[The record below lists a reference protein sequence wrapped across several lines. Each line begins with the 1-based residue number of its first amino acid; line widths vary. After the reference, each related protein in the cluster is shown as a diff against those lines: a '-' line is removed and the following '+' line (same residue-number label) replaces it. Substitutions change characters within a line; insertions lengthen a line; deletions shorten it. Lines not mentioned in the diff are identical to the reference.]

1 MKTKRKLNKPLLT
14 KTRRARYFDGE
25 NGSTLNTGN
34 TNTGGTANASTEG
47 SSSGKSAGDYVA
59 GGLQALSGGAEMI
72 ANQMNRNKEM
82 VQNIR
87 DTRDQIINNTEATAK
102 NDLNMMAASSS
113 SLDNFANSAKTF
125 SLADNVNLNYRDFL
139 GSKGN
144 AAMNIIG
151 AGMSGAGAGSSA
163 GGGWGALGG
172 GIFGL
177 LTGGIGWAKRKRKA
191 KKETAEANRRINA
204 VIDATNRQKLGAFS
218 NAANNAEMNQ
228 ESNEMLNF
236 LSNNFSTGGG
246 IHIKKANRGKFT
258 ESANRAGMGVQEYA
272 RHILANKD
280 DYSSTLIKRANFAR
294 NSAKWHAEGGNLFES
309 GGSLNSNGANFSNG
323 LTYIGNGGTHEEN
336 PLEGVQMGMDSQG
349 IPNLVEEGEVIYNDY
364 VFTNRWKTPKSTKEA
379 LGIKKKSSITY
390 ADVAKELSAESKERV
405 NDPITKDTLE
415 RNLEILAQSQE
426 ADRAKRE
433 ARKARR
439 EFNNLS
445 PEEQLGIMQ
454 NVQQYQQEQDMT
466 NMPMNNQFAE
476 GGDIPP
482 YSDEYSSDQTYQDY
496 LLQKALMDSYYERT
510 AGNALSESLTD
521 KIEEAEAN
529 KARRLKEANNRRIK
543 RGEANRS
550 RFERE
555 SEEAKVRAGLRK
567 ADITKSQ
574 RERREAAEDAE
585 YRGINDEITS
595 TAINSI
601 SNARERRLAEKQA
614 KFDEAVNKRKAEAA
628 TRKAK
633 YDKEKSD
640 KEEQIVESVKAAS
653 DRMVD
658 TQGEAMSAN
667 IERRTDG
674 VKSEKDRKAKYLSD
688 QQAAIKENENR
699 GVKNTTV
706 NIGEPQL
713 PQENI
718 SGNARHVFDQ
728 GITKSKYGLNNKSD
742 AIYREQLE
750 RELDQSS
757 QNFYDRNVSPAINR
771 DLRERL
777 SEREINDDLNLNR
790 GFEVSPSTYL
800 YDLRTHA
807 PLIAEG
813 DNTLF
818 DNAYNYEGPEPSAW
832 NPRGRLTAITS
843 EAARNNALNQDR
855 RQAAVDDALNRNI
868 VNRVRERLDTIP
880 TSTPDSMPSSA
891 SQSVPPSY
899 IASPEDRQYLF
910 RRDKRSS
917 RREFED
923 SRASMYGNPDT
934 LPYNAQP
941 DSGLYGSTPSDWR
954 TLLSKPLEAPT
965 APIQPSAIKRDVVTP
980 PLQANQDKPMS
991 SYTPQSSTMPINQNT
1006 MMSIKDPNYLA
1017 NLYDNLYN
1025 KKTPTYDPVA
1035 DLDKFVQK
1043 AAENVAT
1050 KATKPNEVAKGKKSK
1065 GKFGEKLKN
1074 LNLGRYAPV
1083 LGNLAATLTNL
1094 MTKPDY
1100 SRANALKEE
1109 AKRVGNW
1116 NPVTPNLLSERAYY
1130 RPINPL
1136 EAMNTYMA
1144 QANASRKDLLNT
1156 AGGNK
1161 ALAMGSLS
1169 SARNRDIG
1177 ALSKAQLDIENAN
1190 LNRYNE
1196 VQRFNAGI
1204 SQYNSEASLRAALAN
1219 EQARLNASNARAGLM
1234 DKAFAM
1240 QDAIDAQRSAALGS
1254 NLSNLFEN
1262 MGDIGRENFEMNMM
1276 RTHPA
1281 LRYYIDST
1289 GNITYKK

>member
-1 MKTKRKLNKPLLT
+1 MKIRIISIP
-14 KTRRARYFDGE
+14 
-25 NGSTLNTGN
+25 
-34 TNTGGTANASTEG
+34 
-47 SSSGKSAGDYVA
+47 
-59 GGLQALSGGAEMI
+59 
-72 ANQMNRNKEM
+72 NRN
-82 VQNIR
+82 
-87 DTRDQIINNTEATAK
+87 T
-102 NDLNMMAASSS
+102 
-113 SLDNFANSAKTF
+113 
-125 SLADNVNLNYRDFL
+125 
-139 GSKGN
+139 
-144 AAMNIIG
+144 
-151 AGMSGAGAGSSA
+151 
-163 GGGWGALGG
+163 
-172 GIFGL
+172 
-177 LTGGIGWAKRKRKA
+177 
-191 KKETAEANRRINA
+191 
-204 VIDATNRQKLGAFS
+204 
-218 NAANNAEMNQ
+218 
-228 ESNEMLNF
+228 
-236 LSNNFSTGGG
+236 
-246 IHIKKANRGKFT
+246 
-258 ESANRAGMGVQEYA
+258 
-272 RHILANKD
+272 
-280 DYSSTLIKRANFAR
+280 
-294 NSAKWHAEGGNLFES
+294 AKWHAEGGNLFES

-336 PLEGVQMGMDSQG
+336 PLEGVQIGMDSQG

-364 VFTNRWKTPKSTKEA
+364 VFTNRWKTPKNVKEA
-379 LGIKKKSSITY
+379 LGIKKKSSVTY
-390 ADVAKELSAESKERV
+390 ADVAKELSVESKERV

-415 RNLEILAQSQE
+415 RNLEILAQAQE
-426 ADRAKRE
+426 ADRVKRE
-433 ARKARR
+433 VKKARR
-439 EFNNLS
+439 EFNNLP
-445 PEEQLGIMQ
+445 PEDQLGIMQ
-454 NVQQYQQEQDMT
+454 NVQQYQQEQ
-466 NMPMNNQFAE
+466 NMAGMPINNQFAE

-482 YSDEYSSDQTYQDY
+482 YSDEYSSDQSYQDY

-510 AGNALSESLTD
+510 AGNALSENLSD
-521 KIEEAEAN
+521 KIEEADAN
-529 KARRLKEANNRRIK
+529 KVRRLKEANTRRIK
-543 RGEANRS
+543 RGEANKS

-585 YRGINDEITS
+585 YRGINDEMTS
-595 TAINSI
+595 MAVNSI
-601 SNARERRLAEKQA
+601 ANAKEKRLAEKQA
-614 KFDEAVNKRKAEAA
+614 KFDRAVNKRKAEAA

-653 DRMVD
+653 DRMAD
-658 TQGEAMSAN
+658 TQGEAMRAN
-667 IERRTDG
+667 IERHTDE

-688 QQAAIKENENR
+688 QQAAIRENENR
-699 GVKNTTV
+699 WVKNTTV

-713 PQENI
+713 PQTGI
-718 SGNARHVFDQ
+718 SGNARRVFDQ
-728 GITKSKYGLNNKSD
+728 GITKSKYDLNNKSD

-777 SEREINDDLNLNR
+777 SEREINDDLNLSR

-818 DNAYNYEGPEPSAW
+818 DNAYNYEGSRPSAW
-832 NPRGRLTAITS
+832 NPTGRLTAITS

-868 VNRVRERLDTIP
+868 VNRVREKLDTMP
-880 TSTPDSMPSSA
+880 TSEPDIMPSSA
-891 SQSVPPSY
+891 SQSIPPSY
-899 IASPEDRQYLF
+899 MASPEDRQYLF
-910 RRDKRSS
+910 KRNKRTS

-923 SRASMYGNPDT
+923 SQASMSGNPDT
-934 LPYNAQP
+934 LPYNVQP
-941 DSGLYGSTPSDWR
+941 DRGLYVSTPSDWE

-965 APIQPSAIKRDVVTP
+965 TPTQPSTIKRNVVTP
-980 PLQANQDKPMS
+980 PLQVNQDKLMS
-991 SYTPQSSTMPINQNT
+991 GYTPQPDTMLINQNT
-1006 MMSIKDPNYLA
+1006 AMNIKDPNYLA
-1017 NLYDNLYN
+1017 TLYDNLYN
-1025 KKTPTYDPVA
+1025 KNTPTYNPVA
-1035 DLDKFVQK
+1035 DLDKITQE
-1043 AAENVAT
+1043 AAKNVAT
-1050 KATKPNEVAKGKKSK
+1050 RAARPDNNVKGKKGK
-1065 GKFGEKLKN
+1065 GKFGEKFKD
-1074 LNLGRYAPV
+1074 LNLARYAPV

-1109 AKRVGNW
+1109 ARRVGNW

-1161 ALAMGSLS
+1161 ALAMSSLS

-1177 ALSKAQLDIENAN
+1177 ALSKAQLDIENDN

-1240 QDAIDAQRSAALGS
+1240 QDAIDAQRGAALSS
-1254 NLSNLFEN
+1254 NFTNLFEN
-1262 MGDIGRENFEMNMM
+1262 IGDIGRENFEMNMM
-1276 RTHPA
+1276 KTHPA
-1281 LRYYIDST
+1281 LRYYTDRA

>member
-14 KTRRARYFDGE
+14 KTRRARYFADPTE
-25 NGSTLNTGN
+25 GSEVNTGN
-34 TNTGGTANASTEG
+34 TNTNTGGT
-47 SSSGKSAGDYVA
+47 SSSKSAGDYVA
-59 GGLQALSGGAEMI
+59 GGLQALSGGAEII

-87 DTRDQIINNTEATAK
+87 DTRDQIISNTEATAK

-113 SLDNFANSAKTF
+113 SLDDFANSAKTF

-144 AAMNIIG
+144 AAMNIMG
-151 AGMSGAGAGSSA
+151 ATMSGAGAGASA

-218 NAANNAEMNQ
+218 NAASNAEMNQ

-258 ESANRAGMGVQEYA
+258 ESANKAGMGVQEYA

-280 DYSSTLIKRANFAR
+280 NYSSTLVKRANFAR
-294 NSAKWHAEGGNLFES
+294 NAAKWHAEGGF
-309 GGSLNSNGANFSNG
+309 LNSNGANFSNG
-323 LTYIGNGGTHEEN
+323 LTYIDNGGTHEEN
-336 PLEGVQMGMDSQG
+336 PLEGVQIGMDSQG
-349 IPNLVEEGEVIYNDY
+349 IPNLVEEGEVIYDDY
-364 VFTNRWKTPKSTKEA
+364 VFTNRWKTPKNVKEA

-390 ADVAKELSAESKERV
+390 ADVAKDLSAESKERV
-405 NDPITKDTLE
+405 NDPITKNTLE
-415 RNLEILAQSQE
+415 RNLEILAQAQE
-426 ADRAKRE
+426 ADRVKRE
-433 ARKARR
+433 VRKARR
-439 EFNNLS
+439 EFNNLP
-445 PEEQLGIMQ
+445 PEDQLGIMQ
-454 NVQQYQQEQDMT
+454 NVQQYQQEQDMA

-482 YSDEYSSDQTYQDY
+482 YSDEYSSDQAYQDY

-510 AGNALSESLTD
+510 AGNALSESLSD
-521 KIEEAEAN
+521 KIEEANAN
-529 KARRLKEANNRRIK
+529 KARRLKEANTRRIK
-543 RGEANRS
+543 RGEANKS

-574 RERREAAEDAE
+574 REKREAAEDAE
-585 YRGINDEITS
+585 YRGINDEMTS
-595 TAINSI
+595 MAINSI
-601 SNARERRLAEKQA
+601 ANVRERRLAENQA

-640 KEEQIVESVKAAS
+640 KEERIVESVKAAS
-653 DRMVD
+653 DRMAD
-658 TQGEAMSAN
+658 TQGEAMRTN
-667 IERRTDG
+667 IERRADE
-674 VKSEKDRKAKYLSD
+674 VKSEKDRKTKYLSD
-688 QQAAIKENENR
+688 QQAAIRENENR
-699 GVKNTTV
+699 RVKNTTV

-713 PQENI
+713 PQAGISEN
-718 SGNARHVFDQ
+718 AKRVFDQ

-757 QNFYDRNVSPAINR
+757 QNFYDRNISPAINR

-818 DNAYNYEGPEPSAW
+818 DNAYNYEGSRPSAW
-832 NPRGRLTAITS
+832 NSMGRLTAITS

-855 RQAAVDDALNRNI
+855 RQAAVEDALNRNI
-868 VNRVRERLDTIP
+868 VNRVREKLDTMPI
-880 TSTPDSMPSSA
+880 STPDSMPSSA
-891 SQSVPPSY
+891 TQSVPPSY

-910 RRDKRSS
+910 KRNKRTS
-917 RREFED
+917 RRELED
-923 SRASMYGNPDT
+923 SQTSMSGNPDT

-941 DSGLYGSTPSDWR
+941 DRGLYVSAPSDWE

-965 APIQPSAIKRDVVTP
+965 TPIQPNTIKRDVVTP
-980 PLQANQDKPMS
+980 PLQANQDVPMS
-991 SYTPQSSTMPINQNT
+991 GYTTQPDVMPINQNT
-1006 MMSIKDPNYLA
+1006 VMSIKDPNYLA

-1025 KKTPTYDPVA
+1025 KNTPTYDPVA
-1035 DLDKFVQK
+1035 DLNKTMQE
-1043 AAENVAT
+1043 AAKNVA
-1050 KATKPNEVAKGKKSK
+1050 ARAAKPNNDVKGKKGK
-1065 GKFGEKLKN
+1065 GKFGEKFKD
-1074 LNLGRYAPV
+1074 LNLARYAPI
-1083 LGNLAATLTNL
+1083 LGNLAATINNL

-1100 SRANALKEE
+1100 SRANALKDE
-1109 AKRVGNW
+1109 ARRVGNW
-1116 NPVTPNLLSERAYY
+1116 NPVTPNLISERAYY
-1130 RPINPL
+1130 KPINPL

-1161 ALAMGSLS
+1161 ALAMSSLS
-1169 SARNRDIG
+1169 SARNRDIN

-1196 VQRFNAGI
+1196 VQRFNSGI
-1204 SQYNSEASLRAALAN
+1204 SQYNSEASLRAAMAN

-1240 QDAIDAQRSAALGS
+1240 QDAINNQRDAAISS
-1254 NLSNLFEN
+1254 SLSGLFEDIGN
-1262 MGDIGRENFEMNMM
+1262 IGRERDARDMARFNIETGSFGNVPNDILYK
-1276 RTHPA
+1276 T
-1281 LRYYIDST
+1281 LR
-1289 GNITYKK
+1289 K

>member
-14 KTRRARYFDGE
+14 KTRRARYFADPTEGSE
-25 NGSTLNTGN
+25 VNTGSTN
-34 TNTGGTANASTEG
+34 TNTGGT
-47 SSSGKSAGDYVA
+47 SSKSAGDYVA
-59 GGLQALSGGAEMI
+59 GGLQALSGGAEII

-82 VQNIR
+82 VQNIQN
-87 DTRDQIINNTEATAK
+87 TRDQIISNTEATAK
-102 NDLNMMAASSS
+102 NDLNMMTASSS
-113 SLDNFANSAKTF
+113 SLDDFANSAKTF

-144 AAMNIIG
+144 AAMNVIG
-151 AGMSGAGAGSSA
+151 ASMSGAGAGAS

-218 NAANNAEMNQ
+218 NAASNAEMNQ

-258 ESANRAGMGVQEYA
+258 ESANKAGMGVQEYA

-280 DYSSTLIKRANFAR
+280 NYSSTLVKRANFAR
-294 NSAKWHAEGGNLFES
+294 NAAKWHAE

-323 LTYIGNGGTHEEN
+323 LTYIDNGGTHEEN
-336 PLEGVQMGMDSQG
+336 PLEGVQIGMDSQG
-349 IPNLVEEGEVIYNDY
+349 IPNLVEEGEVIYDDY
-364 VFTNRWKTPKSTKEA
+364 VFTNRWKTPKNVKEA

-390 ADVAKELSAESKERV
+390 ADVAKDLSAESKERV
-405 NDPITKDTLE
+405 NDPITKNTLE
-415 RNLEILAQSQE
+415 RNLEILAQAQE
-426 ADRAKRE
+426 ADRVKRE
-433 ARKARR
+433 VKKARR
-439 EFNNLS
+439 EFNSLP
-445 PEEQLGIMQ
+445 PEDQLGIMQ
-454 NVQQYQQEQDMT
+454 NVQQYQQEQNMA
-466 NMPMNNQFAE
+466 NMPINNQFAE

-510 AGNALSESLTD
+510 AGNALSESLSD
-521 KIEEAEAN
+521 KIEEANAN
-529 KARRLKEANNRRIK
+529 KARRLKEANTRRIK
-543 RGEANRS
+543 RGEANKS
-550 RFERE
+550 MFERE

-574 RERREAAEDAE
+574 REKREAAEDAE

-601 SNARERRLAEKQA
+601 ANAKEKRLAEKQA

-628 TRKAK
+628 TKKAK

-640 KEEQIVESVKAAS
+640 KEERIVESVKAAS
-653 DRMVD
+653 DKMAN
-658 TQGEAMSAN
+658 TQGETMRTN
-667 IERRTDG
+667 IERRTDE
-674 VKSEKDRKAKYLSD
+674 VKGEKDRKVKYLSD
-688 QQAAIKENENR
+688 QQAAIRENENR
-699 GVKNTTV
+699 RVKNTTV

-713 PQENI
+713 PQAGI
-718 SGNARHVFDQ
+718 SGNARRVFDQ
-728 GITKSKYGLNNKSD
+728 GITKSKYDLNNKSE

-757 QNFYDRNVSPAINR
+757 QNFYDRNVSPAIER

-818 DNAYNYEGPEPSAW
+818 DNAYNYEGSRPSAW
-832 NPRGRLTAITS
+832 NPVGRLTAITS

-855 RQAAVDDALNRNI
+855 RQAAVEDALNRNI
-868 VNRVRERLDTIP
+868 VNRVREKLDTMP

-899 IASPEDRQYLF
+899 MASPEDRQYLF
-910 RRDKRSS
+910 RRNKRSS
-917 RREFED
+917 RRELGD
-923 SRASMYGNPDT
+923 SQASMSENPDT

-941 DSGLYGSTPSDWR
+941 DRGLYGSTPSDWE

-965 APIQPSAIKRDVVTP
+965 TPIQPSTIKRDVVTS

-991 SYTPQSSTMPINQNT
+991 DYTPQLNTMPMSQNT
-1006 MMSIKDPNYLA
+1006 AMSMQDPNYLA
-1017 NLYDNLYN
+1017 TLYDNLYN
-1025 KKTPTYDPVA
+1025 KNTPTYDPVA
-1035 DLDKFVQK
+1035 DLNKTMQE
-1043 AAENVAT
+1043 AAKNVA
-1050 KATKPNEVAKGKKSK
+1050 ARAAKPNNDVKGKKGK
-1065 GKFGEKLKN
+1065 GKFGEKFKD
-1074 LNLGRYAPV
+1074 LNLARYAPI
-1083 LGNLAATLTNL
+1083 LGNLAATINNL

-1100 SRANALKEE
+1100 SRANALKDE
-1109 AKRVGNW
+1109 ARRVGNW
-1116 NPVTPNLLSERAYY
+1116 NPVTPNLISERAYY
-1130 RPINPL
+1130 KPINPL

-1161 ALAMGSLS
+1161 ALAMSSLS
-1169 SARNRDIG
+1169 SARNRDIN

-1196 VQRFNAGI
+1196 VQRFNSGI
-1204 SQYNSEASLRAALAN
+1204 SQYNSEASLRAAMAN

-1240 QDAIDAQRSAALGS
+1240 QDAIDAQRSTALSS

-1262 MGDIGRENFEMNMM
+1262 IGDIGRENFEMNMM

-1281 LRYYIDST
+1281 LRYYTDRA
-1289 GNITYKK
+1289 GNIIYKNNNNG

>member
-14 KTRRARYFDGE
+14 KTRRARYFADP
-25 NGSTLNTGN
+25 
-34 TNTGGTANASTEG
+34 TEG
-47 SSSGKSAGDYVA
+47 SKVNTGSTNTEETSSGKSAGDYVA
-59 GGLQALSGGAEMI
+59 GGLQALSGGAEII

-113 SLDNFANSAKTF
+113 SLDDFANSAKTF

-139 GSKGN
+139 GSKKD
-144 AAMNIIG
+144 AAMNIMG
-151 AGMSGAGAGSSA
+151 ASMSGAGAGASA

-218 NAANNAEMNQ
+218 NAASNAELNQ

-280 DYSSTLIKRANFAR
+280 NYSSTLVKRANFAR
-294 NSAKWHAEGGNLFES
+294 NAAKWHAE

-323 LTYIGNGGTHEEN
+323 LTYIDNGGTHEEN
-336 PLEGVQMGMDSQG
+336 PLEGVQIGMDSQG
-349 IPNLVEEGEVIYNDY
+349 IPNLVEEGEVIYDDY
-364 VFTNRWKTPKSTKEA
+364 VFTNRWKTPKNVKEA

-390 ADVAKELSAESKERV
+390 ADVAKDLSAESKERV
-405 NDPITKDTLE
+405 NDPITKNTLE
-415 RNLEILAQSQE
+415 RNLEILAQAQE
-426 ADRAKRE
+426 ADRVKRE
-433 ARKARR
+433 VKKARR
-439 EFNNLS
+439 EFNNLP
-445 PEEQLGIMQ
+445 PEDQLGIMQ
-454 NVQQYQQEQDMT
+454 NVQQYQQEQDMA
-466 NMPMNNQFAE
+466 NMSINNQFAE

-510 AGNALSESLTD
+510 AGNALSENLSD
-521 KIEEAEAN
+521 KIEEANAN
-529 KARRLKEANNRRIK
+529 KARRLKEANTRRIK
-543 RGEANRS
+543 RGEANKS

-567 ADITKSQ
+567 ADIDKNR

-585 YRGINDEITS
+585 YRGINDEMTS
-595 TAINSI
+595 MAINSI

-653 DRMVD
+653 DRMAD
-658 TQGEAMSAN
+658 TQGEVMRAN
-667 IERRTDG
+667 IERRADE
-674 VKSEKDRKAKYLSD
+674 VKSEKDRKAKYLLD
-688 QQAAIKENENR
+688 QQAAIRENENR
-699 GVKNTTV
+699 RVKSTTV

-713 PQENI
+713 PQADI
-718 SGNARHVFDQ
+718 SGNARRVFDQ
-728 GITKSKYGLNNKSD
+728 GITKSKYDLNNKSE

-757 QNFYDRNVSPAINR
+757 QNFYNTNVSPAINR

-818 DNAYNYEGPEPSAW
+818 DNAYNYEGSRPSAW
-832 NPRGRLTAITS
+832 NPTGRLTAITS

-868 VNRVRERLDTIP
+868 VNRVREKLDTMP
-880 TSTPDSMPSSA
+880 TSTPDNMPSSA
-891 SQSVPPSY
+891 SQSIPPSY
-899 IASPEDRQYLF
+899 ITSPEDRQYLF
-910 RRDKRSS
+910 KRNKRTS

-923 SRASMYGNPDT
+923 SQASMSRNPDI
-934 LPYNAQP
+934 LPYNARP
-941 DSGLYGSTPSDWR
+941 DSGLYGSTPSDWE

-965 APIQPSAIKRDVVTP
+965 IPIQPSTIKRDAVMS
-980 PLQANQDKPMS
+980 PLQANQDVPMS
-991 SYTPQSSTMPINQNT
+991 GYTPQPNTVPINQNT

-1017 NLYDNLYN
+1017 TLYDNLYN
-1025 KKTPTYDPVA
+1025 KNTPTYDPVA
-1035 DLDKFVQK
+1035 DLNKTMQE
-1043 AAENVAT
+1043 AAKNVA
-1050 KATKPNEVAKGKKSK
+1050 ARAAKPNNDVKGKKGK
-1065 GKFGEKLKN
+1065 GKFGEKFKD
-1074 LNLGRYAPV
+1074 LNLARYAPI
-1083 LGNLAATLTNL
+1083 LGNLAATINNL
-1094 MTKPDY
+1094 VTKPDY
-1100 SRANALKEE
+1100 SRANALKDE
-1109 AKRVGNW
+1109 ARRVGTW
-1116 NPVTPNLLSERAYY
+1116 NPVTPNLISERAYY
-1130 RPINPL
+1130 KPINPL

-1161 ALAMGSLS
+1161 ALAMSSLS
-1169 SARNRDIG
+1169 SARNRDTN

-1196 VQRFNAGI
+1196 VQRFNSGI
-1204 SQYNSEASLRAALAN
+1204 SQYNSEASLRAAMAN

-1240 QDAIDAQRSAALGS
+1240 QDAINNQRDAAISS
-1254 NLSNLFEN
+1254 SLSGLFEDIGN
-1262 MGDIGRENFEMNMM
+1262 IGRERDARDMIRFGIETGSFGNVP
-1276 RTHPA
+1276 TDILYKT
-1281 LRYYIDST
+1281 LRR
-1289 GNITYKK
+1289 

>member
-14 KTRRARYFDGE
+14 KTRRARYFADPTE
-25 NGSTLNTGN
+25 GSEVNTGN
-34 TNTGGTANASTEG
+34 TNTNTEG
-47 SSSGKSAGDYVA
+47 TSSGKSAGDYVA

-87 DTRDQIINNTEATAK
+87 DTRDQIISSTEATAK

-113 SLDNFANSAKTF
+113 SLDDFANSAKTF

-139 GSKGN
+139 GNKGN

-172 GIFGL
+172 GVFGL
-177 LTGGIGWAKRKRKA
+177 LAGGIGWAKRKRKA

-218 NAANNAEMNQ
+218 NAASNAEMNQ

-280 DYSSTLIKRANFAR
+280 DYSSTLVKRANFAR

-336 PLEGVQMGMDSQG
+336 PLEGVQIGMDNQG

-364 VFTNRWKTPKSTKEA
+364 VFTNRWETPKSTKEA

-445 PEEQLGIMQ
+445 PEGQLGIMQ
-454 NVQQYQQEQDMT
+454 NVQQYQQEQDIA

-496 LLQKALMDSYYERT
+496 LLQRALMDSYYDRT
-510 AGNALSESLTD
+510 AGTTLSENLED
-521 KIEEAEAN
+521 RIRYAEAEEAR
-529 KARRLKEANNRRIK
+529 KIKEANARRVGRNK
-543 RGEANRS
+543 AARLKS
-550 RFERE
+550 ERE
-555 SEEAKVRAGLRK
+555 SEEAEIRTGLRR
-567 ADITKSQ
+567 ADVAKSR
-574 RERREAAEDAE
+574 RERKESAENAE
-585 YRGINDEITS
+585 YARISDEMTPIVTG
-595 TAINSI
+595 SI
-601 SNARERRLAEKQA
+601 ASAKERRLAEKQEKA
-614 KFDEAVNKRKAEAA
+614 AKRKANYERERQGREERLEIEAFNREA
-628 TRKAK
+628 DRMNEALEDTRTRREAEETRRANIAK
-633 YDKEKSD
+633 NKEK
-640 KEEQIVESVKAAS
+640 ALAL
-653 DRMVD
+653 
-658 TQGEAMSAN
+658 EA
-667 IERRTDG
+667 
-674 VKSEKDRKAKYLSD
+674 
-688 QQAAIKENENR
+688 QNR
-699 GVKNTTV
+699 G
-706 NIGEPQL
+706 IEAG
-713 PQENI
+713 
-718 SGNARHVFDQ
+718 
-728 GITKSKYGLNNKSD
+728 
-742 AIYREQLE
+742 YREQLD
-750 RELDQSS
+750 RELNQSS
-757 QNFYDRNVSPAINR
+757 QDYYDRNIDPVMNR

-777 SEREINDDLNLNR
+777 SEAEINSNLNLNR
-790 GFEVSPSTYL
+790 GFEVSPPSYL
-800 YDLRTHA
+800 YDLRKQA

-818 DNAYNYEGPEPSAW
+818 DNVYNPEGLEPSAW
-832 NPRGRLTAITS
+832 NPRGRLTAIAS

-855 RQAAVDDALNRNI
+855 RQAVIDSALDRNI
-868 VNRVRERLDTIP
+868 TNRVREKSDIIP

-891 SQSVPPSY
+891 SQSTAPSY

-923 SRASMYGNPDT
+923 SQASMSRNPDI

-941 DSGLYGSTPSDWR
+941 NRGLYGSTPSDWE

-965 APIQPSAIKRDVVTP
+965 TPIQPSAIKRNVVTP
-980 PLQANQDKPMS
+980 SLQANQDKSMS
-991 SYTPQSSTMPINQNT
+991 RYTPQLDTMPINQNT
-1006 MMSIKDPNYLA
+1006 AMNIKDPNYLA
-1017 NLYDNLYN
+1017 TLYDNLYN

-1035 DLDKFVQK
+1035 DLNKTMQK
-1043 AAENVAT
+1043 AAENVAA
-1050 KATKPNEVAKGKKSK
+1050 KAIKPNEDVKGKKGK

-1074 LNLGRYAPV
+1074 LNIGRYAPV

-1177 ALSKAQLDIENAN
+1177 ALSKAQLDIEDAN

-1240 QDAIDAQRSAALGS
+1240 QDAIDAQRSAALSS

-1262 MGDIGRENFEMNMM
+1262 IGDIGRENFEMNMM

-1281 LRYYIDST
+1281 LRYYTDRA

>member
-1 MKTKRKLNKPLLT
+1 MK
-14 KTRRARYFDGE
+14 
-25 NGSTLNTGN
+25 
-34 TNTGGTANASTEG
+34 
-47 SSSGKSAGDYVA
+47 
-59 GGLQALSGGAEMI
+59 
-72 ANQMNRNKEM
+72 
-82 VQNIR
+82 IR
-87 DTRDQIINNTEATAK
+87 IISIPN
-102 NDLNMMAASSS
+102 
-113 SLDNFANSAKTF
+113 
-125 SLADNVNLNYRDFL
+125 
-139 GSKGN
+139 
-144 AAMNIIG
+144 
-151 AGMSGAGAGSSA
+151 
-163 GGGWGALGG
+163 
-172 GIFGL
+172 
-177 LTGGIGWAKRKRKA
+177 
-191 KKETAEANRRINA
+191 
-204 VIDATNRQKLGAFS
+204 
-218 NAANNAEMNQ
+218 
-228 ESNEMLNF
+228 
-236 LSNNFSTGGG
+236 
-246 IHIKKANRGKFT
+246 
-258 ESANRAGMGVQEYA
+258 
-272 RHILANKD
+272 
-280 DYSSTLIKRANFAR
+280 R

-336 PLEGVQMGMDSQG
+336 PLEGVQMGMDNQG

-433 ARKARR
+433 ARKAKK

-454 NVQQYQQEQDMT
+454 NVHQYQQGQDMA

-510 AGNALSESLTD
+510 AGNALSESLSD
-521 KIEEAEAN
+521 KIEEANAN
-529 KARRLKEANNRRIK
+529 KVRRLKEANTRRIK
-543 RGEANRS
+543 RGEANKS
-550 RFERE
+550 KFERE

-585 YRGINDEITS
+585 YRGINDEMTS
-595 TAINSI
+595 MAINSI
-601 SNARERRLAEKQA
+601 SNARERRLAENQA
-614 KFDEAVNKRKAEAA
+614 RFDDVVNKRKAEAA

-653 DRMVD
+653 DKMAN
-658 TQGEAMSAN
+658 TQGEAMHAN
-667 IERRTDG
+667 IERRTDE

-688 QQAAIKENENR
+688 QQAAIRENENR
-699 GVKNTTV
+699 WVKNTTV

-713 PQENI
+713 PQADI
-718 SGNARHVFDQ
+718 SGNARRVFDQ
-728 GITKSKYGLNNKSD
+728 GITKNKYDLNNKSE

-750 RELDQSS
+750 RALDQSS
-757 QNFYDRNVSPAINR
+757 QNFYDTNVSPAIER

-790 GFEVSPSTYL
+790 GFEVSPSSYL
-800 YDLRTHA
+800 YDLRKHA

-813 DNTLF
+813 DNVLF
-818 DNAYNYEGPEPSAW
+818 DNVYNPEGLGPSA
-832 NPRGRLTAITS
+832 
-843 EAARNNALNQDR
+843 
-855 RQAAVDDALNRNI
+855 
-868 VNRVRERLDTIP
+868 P
-880 TSTPDSMPSSA
+880 T
-891 SQSVPPSY
+891 
-899 IASPEDRQYLF
+899 
-910 RRDKRSS
+910 
-917 RREFED
+917 
-923 SRASMYGNPDT
+923 
-934 LPYNAQP
+934 QP
-941 DSGLYGSTPSDWR
+941 NT
-954 TLLSKPLEAPT
+954 
-965 APIQPSAIKRDVVTP
+965 IKRDVVTP

-1006 MMSIKDPNYLA
+1006 VMNMQDPNYPA
-1017 NLYDNLYN
+1017 TLYDNLYN
-1025 KKTPTYDPVA
+1025 KNTPTYDPVA
-1035 DLDKFVQK
+1035 DLEKITQEATK
-1043 AAENVAT
+1043 NVA
-1050 KATKPNEVAKGKKSK
+1050 ARAAKPNNGVKGRKGK
-1065 GKFGEKLKN
+1065 GKFGEKFKN

-1144 QANASRKDLLNT
+1144 QADASRKDLLNT

-1161 ALAMGSLS
+1161 ALAMSSLS

-1177 ALSKAQLDIENAN
+1177 ALSKAQLDIEDAN

-1240 QDAIDAQRSAALGS
+1240 QDAIDTQRNAALS
-1254 NLSNLFEN
+1254 SSFTNLFDNIGE
-1262 MGDIGRENFEMNMM
+1262 IGRERDARNMVKFG
-1276 RTHPA
+1276 
-1281 LRYYIDST
+1281 LET
-1289 GNITYKK
+1289 GSFGNVSSDLYNKYFR

>member
-14 KTRRARYFDGE
+14 KTRRARYFADPTE
-25 NGSTLNTGN
+25 GSEVNTGN
-34 TNTGGTANASTEG
+34 TNTNTEG
-47 SSSGKSAGDYVA
+47 TSSGKSAGDYVA
-59 GGLQALSGGAEMI
+59 DGLQALSGGAEII

-82 VQNIR
+82 VQNIQN
-87 DTRDQIINNTEATAK
+87 TRDQIISNTEATAK

-113 SLDNFANSAKTF
+113 SLDDFANSAKTF
-125 SLADNVNLNYRDFL
+125 SLADNVHLNYRDFL

-144 AAMNIIG
+144 AAMNIMG
-151 AGMSGAGAGSSA
+151 ASMSGAGVGSSA

-218 NAANNAEMNQ
+218 NAASNAELNQ

-280 DYSSTLIKRANFAR
+280 NYSSTLVKRANFAR
-294 NSAKWHAEGGNLFES
+294 NAAKWHAE

-323 LTYIGNGGTHEEN
+323 LTYIDNGGTHEEN
-336 PLEGVQMGMDSQG
+336 PLEGVQIGMDSQG
-349 IPNLVEEGEVIYNDY
+349 IPNLVEEGEVIYDDY
-364 VFTNRWKTPKSTKEA
+364 VFTNRWKTPKNVKEA

-390 ADVAKELSAESKERV
+390 ADVAKDLSAESKERV
-405 NDPITKDTLE
+405 NDPITKNTLE
-415 RNLEILAQSQE
+415 RNLEILAQAQE
-426 ADRAKRE
+426 ADRVKRE
-433 ARKARR
+433 VKKARR
-439 EFNNLS
+439 EFNNLP
-445 PEEQLGIMQ
+445 PEDQLGIMQ
-454 NVQQYQQEQDMT
+454 NVQQYQQEQNMA
-466 NMPMNNQFAE
+466 NMPINNQFAE

-510 AGNALSESLTD
+510 AGNALSESLSD
-521 KIEEAEAN
+521 KIEEADAN
-529 KARRLKEANNRRIK
+529 KARRLKEANTRRIK
-543 RGEANRS
+543 RREADKS

-555 SEEAKVRAGLRK
+555 SEEAKVRTGLRK

-574 RERREAAEDAE
+574 REKREAAEDAE
-585 YRGINDEITS
+585 YRGINDEMTS
-595 TAINSI
+595 MAINSI
-601 SNARERRLAEKQA
+601 SNARERRLAENQA
-614 KFDEAVNKRKAEAA
+614 RFDEAVNKRKAEAA

-653 DRMVD
+653 DRMAD
-658 TQGEAMSAN
+658 TQGEAMRAN
-667 IERRTDG
+667 IERHTDE
-674 VKSEKDRKAKYLSD
+674 VKSEKDRKAKYLSN
-688 QQAAIKENENR
+688 QQAAIRENENR
-699 GVKNTTV
+699 RVKNTTV

-713 PQENI
+713 SQAGI
-718 SGNARHVFDQ
+718 SGNARRVFDQ
-728 GITKSKYGLNNKSD
+728 GITKSKYDLNNKSG

-757 QNFYDRNVSPAINR
+757 QNFYDRNVSPAIER
-771 DLRERL
+771 DLREKL
-777 SEREINDDLNLNR
+777 SEREINNALNLNR

-813 DNTLF
+813 DNALF
-818 DNAYNYEGPEPSAW
+818 DNAYNYEGSRPSAW
-832 NPRGRLTAITS
+832 NPTGRLTAITS

-855 RQAAVDDALNRNI
+855 RQAAVEDALNRNI
-868 VNRVRERLDTIP
+868 VNRVREKLDTMP
-880 TSTPDSMPSSA
+880 TSTP
-891 SQSVPPSY
+891 Y
-899 IASPEDRQYLF
+899 
-910 RRDKRSS
+910 
-917 RREFED
+917 
-923 SRASMYGNPDT
+923 T

-941 DSGLYGSTPSDWR
+941 NRGLYGSTPSDQE

-965 APIQPSAIKRDVVTP
+965 TPIQPSTIKRDVITP
-980 PLQANQDKPMS
+980 PLQANQDKLMS
-991 SYTPQSSTMPINQNT
+991 RYTPQPDTIPMSQNT
-1006 MMSIKDPNYLA
+1006 AMSMQDPNYLA
-1017 NLYDNLYN
+1017 T
-1025 KKTPTYDPVA
+1025 K
-1035 DLDKFVQK
+1035 
-1043 AAENVAT
+1043 NVA
-1050 KATKPNEVAKGKKSK
+1050 ARAAKPNNDVKGKKGK
-1065 GKFGEKLKN
+1065 GKFGEKLKD
-1074 LNLGRYAPV
+1074 LNLARYAPI
-1083 LGNLAATLTNL
+1083 LGNLAATINNL
-1094 MTKPDY
+1094 VTKPDY
-1100 SRANALKEE
+1100 SRANALKDE
-1109 AKRVGNW
+1109 ARRVGNW

-1130 RPINPL
+1130 KPINPL

-1161 ALAMGSLS
+1161 ALAMSSLS
-1169 SARNRDIG
+1169 SARNRDIN

-1196 VQRFNAGI
+1196 VQRFNSGI
-1204 SQYNSEASLRAALAN
+1204 SQYNSEASLRAAMAN

-1240 QDAIDAQRSAALGS
+1240 QNAIDNQRDAAIS
-1254 NLSNLFEN
+1254 SSLSGLFEDIGN
-1262 MGDIGRENFEMNMM
+1262 IGRERDARDMIRFGIETGSFGNVP
-1276 RTHPA
+1276 TDILYKT
-1281 LRYYIDST
+1281 LR
-1289 GNITYKK
+1289 K

>member
-14 KTRRARYFDGE
+14 KTRRARYFADPTE
-25 NGSTLNTGN
+25 GSEVNTGN
-34 TNTGGTANASTEG
+34 TNTNTEG
-47 SSSGKSAGDYVA
+47 TSSGKSAGDYVA
-59 GGLQALSGGAEMI
+59 GGLQALSGGAEII

-82 VQNIR
+82 VQNIQN
-87 DTRDQIINNTEATAK
+87 TRDQIISNTEATAK
-102 NDLNMMAASSS
+102 NDLNMMTASSS
-113 SLDNFANSAKTF
+113 SLDDFANSAKTF
-125 SLADNVNLNYRDFL
+125 SLADNVHLNYRDFL

-144 AAMNIIG
+144 AAMNIMG
-151 AGMSGAGAGSSA
+151 ASMSGAGAGSSA

-177 LTGGIGWAKRKRKA
+177 LTGGIGWAKRKRRA

-218 NAANNAEMNQ
+218 NAASNAELNQ

-280 DYSSTLIKRANFAR
+280 NYSSTLVKRANFAR
-294 NSAKWHAEGGNLFES
+294 NAAKWHAE

-336 PLEGVQMGMDSQG
+336 PLEGVQIGMDSQG
-349 IPNLVEEGEVIYNDY
+349 IPNLVEEGEVIYDDY
-364 VFTNRWKTPKSTKEA
+364 VFTNRWKTPKNVKEA

-405 NDPITKDTLE
+405 NDPITKNTLE
-415 RNLEILAQSQE
+415 RNLEILAQAQE
-426 ADRAKRE
+426 ADRVKRE
-433 ARKARR
+433 VKKARR
-439 EFNNLS
+439 EFNNLP
-445 PEEQLGIMQ
+445 PEDQLGIMQ
-454 NVQQYQQEQDMT
+454 NVQQYQQEQNMA
-466 NMPMNNQFAE
+466 NMPINNQFAE

-482 YSDEYSSDQTYQDY
+482 YSDEYSSDQAYQDY

-510 AGNALSESLTD
+510 AGNALSESLSD
-521 KIEEAEAN
+521 KIEEADAN
-529 KARRLKEANNRRIK
+529 KTRRLKEANTRRIK
-543 RGEANRS
+543 RREADKS

-555 SEEAKVRAGLRK
+555 SEEAKVRTGLRK

-574 RERREAAEDAE
+574 REKREAVEDAE
-585 YRGINDEITS
+585 YRGINDEMTS
-595 TAINSI
+595 MAINSI
-601 SNARERRLAEKQA
+601 SNARERRLAENQA
-614 KFDEAVNKRKAEAA
+614 RFDEAVNKRKAEAA

-653 DRMVD
+653 DRMAD
-658 TQGEAMSAN
+658 TQGEAMHAN
-667 IERRTDG
+667 IERRTDE
-674 VKSEKDRKAKYLSD
+674 VKSEKDRKAKYLSN
-688 QQAAIKENENR
+688 QQAAIRENENR
-699 GVKNTTV
+699 RVKNTTV

-713 PQENI
+713 SQAGI
-718 SGNARHVFDQ
+718 SGNARRVFDQ
-728 GITKSKYGLNNKSD
+728 GITKSKYDLNNKSG

-750 RELDQSS
+750 RELDRSS
-757 QNFYDRNVSPAINR
+757 QNFYDRNVSPAIER

-777 SEREINDDLNLNR
+777 SEREINNDLNLNR

-818 DNAYNYEGPEPSAW
+818 DNAYNYEGSRPSAW
-832 NPRGRLTAITS
+832 NPTRRLTAITS

-855 RQAAVDDALNRNI
+855 RQAAVEDALNRNI
-868 VNRVRERLDTIP
+868 VNRVREKLDTMP
-880 TSTPDSMPSSA
+880 TSA
-891 SQSVPPSY
+891 SQSAAPSY
-899 IASPEDRQYLF
+899 MASPEDRQYLF
-910 RRDKRSS
+910 RRNKRTSG
-917 RREFED
+917 REFGD
-923 SRASMYGNPDT
+923 SQASMYGNPI

-941 DSGLYGSTPSDWR
+941 DRSLYGSTPSDWE

-965 APIQPSAIKRDVVTP
+965 TPIQPSTIKRDIITP
-980 PLQANQDKPMS
+980 PLQANQDKLMS
-991 SYTPQSSTMPINQNT
+991 RYTPQPDTIPMSQNT
-1006 MMSIKDPNYLA
+1006 AMSMQDPNYLA
-1017 NLYDNLYN
+1017 TLYDNLYN
-1025 KKTPTYDPVA
+1025 KNTPTYDPVA
-1035 DLDKFVQK
+1035 DLEKITQE
-1043 AAENVAT
+1043 AAKNVA
-1050 KATKPNEVAKGKKSK
+1050 ARAAKPNNDVKGKKGK
-1065 GKFGEKLKN
+1065 GKFGEKFKD
-1074 LNLGRYAPV
+1074 LNLARYAPI
-1083 LGNLAATLTNL
+1083 LGNLAATINNL
-1094 MTKPDY
+1094 VTKPDY
-1100 SRANALKEE
+1100 SRANALKDE
-1109 AKRVGNW
+1109 ARRVGNW

-1130 RPINPL
+1130 KPINPL

-1161 ALAMGSLS
+1161 ALAMSSLS
-1169 SARNRDIG
+1169 SARNRDIN

-1196 VQRFNAGI
+1196 VQRFNSGI
-1204 SQYNSEASLRAALAN
+1204 SQYNSEASLRAAMAN

-1240 QDAIDAQRSAALGS
+1240 QDAIDAQRSTALSS

-1262 MGDIGRENFEMNMM
+1262 IGDIGRENFEMNMM

-1281 LRYYIDST
+1281 LRYYTDRA
-1289 GNITYKK
+1289 GNIIYKNNNNG